1 MMNNWREQVVTKEY
15 VSFGY
20 LYDSFPYWLD
30 RDEVGGYLDTKTPE
44 RYKKIL
50 FDFVDNLYTIYGNS
64 IVFVFSSTYDNP
76 TQSPRYM
83 PEMEYQAKRISWWL
97 VRSCDK
103 YAEAIYQYQKMLDDS
118 KLDKTTLTSTSKSSS
133 SELPLNSEDY
143 DNPTATSSGST
154 STETR
159 LPVDNY
165 LQIKNMIEDIKSK
178 WLYEFEQKFVYN
190 VSNENLV

>member
-1 MMNNWREQVVTKEY
+1 MNSWREQVVTKEY
-15 VSFGY
+15 VTFGY
-20 LYDSFPYWLD
+20 LYDSFPNWLD
-30 RDEVGGYLDTKTPE
+30 DAEVGGYLDKNTSE
-44 RYKKIL
+44 RHKKIL
-50 FDFVDNLYTIYGNS
+50 FDFVDNLFEVYYRS
-64 IVFVFSSTYDNP
+64 IVMVFSYYDETIP
-76 TQSPRYM
+76 QQRFSEET
-83 PEMEYQAKRISWWL
+83 EDQAKRIAWWL

-118 KLDKTTLTSTSKSSS
+118 KLDKTTLTSTSRSSS
-133 SELPLNSEDY
+133 SELPLNSTDY

-165 LQIKNMIEDIKSK
+165 LQIKNMIEDIRSK

-190 VSNENLV
+190 VTNENLV

>member
-1 MMNNWREQVVTKEY
+1 MNSWREQTITKEY
-15 VSFGY
+15 VAFKI
-20 LYDSFPYWLD
+20 LYDNFPTWLD
-30 RDEVGGYLDTKTPE
+30 EGEVGGYLDQKTSE
-44 RYKKIL
+44 RHKKIL

-64 IVFVFSSTYDNP
+64 VVFIFSSIDENP

-83 PEMEYQAKRISWWL
+83 LEMEDRAKRIAWWL

-118 KLDKTTLTSTSKSSS
+118 KLDKTTLISTSRSSS
-133 SELPLNSEDY
+133 SELPLNSQDY

-154 STETR
+154 TTETR
-159 LPVDNY
+159 LPIDNY

-190 VSNENLV
+190 VTNENLV